1 MPDPAAMRRES
12 PEAAAGPDGL
22 GALGPPGGSGSPSV
36 DVPERRIVLSGSG
49 GEDRTVR
56 RTKIVSLLL
65 VLAVPF
71 AVDAVALGT
80 EPEHARAATA
90 RPAPEPTVT
99 PERDSRAITGPA
111 DKTVALTFDDG
122 PSPWTPQIL
131 AILRRHRVPATFCML
146 GDEAARYS
154 AYARQVV
161 DEGHRLC
168 NHSRDHADMA
178 RLPVRR
184 ARREVIDAERE
195 IRDAAGVAPV
205 VFRYPYGSADRTAKQ
220 VVRGYGMRE
229 LSWDVDP
236 QDWTRPPAR
245 TITSRIAAQVRQHSV
260 VLMHDG
266 GGDRSHTVASL
277 DATITLLQRRGYRFV
292 PA

>member
-1 MPDPAAMRRES
+1 MPT
-12 PEAAAGPDGL
+12 G
-22 GALGPPGGSGSPSV
+22 
-36 DVPERRIVLSGSG
+36 
-49 GEDRTVR
+49 
-56 RTKIVSLLL
+56 
-65 VLAVPF
+65 
-71 AVDAVALGT
+71 
-80 EPEHARAATA
+80 
-90 RPAPEPTVT
+90 T
-99 PERDSRAITGPA
+99 PERDNPAITGPA
-111 DKTVALTFDDG
+111 AKTVALTFDDG
-122 PSPWTPQIL
+122 PSPWTPGIL

-146 GDEAARYS
+146 GNEAARYP

-161 DEGHRLC
+161 DEGHQLC

-178 RLPVRR
+178 RLPARR

-205 VFRYPYGSADRTAKQ
+205 IFRYPYGSAGRTAER

-229 LSWDVDP
+229 LAWDVDP

-245 TITSRIAAQVRQHSV
+245 TITARIAAQVRSHSV